1 MAEAGKTMRKGLIL
15 LIRAYQLLVRPILG
29 NHCRFYPHCSRY
41 AIEAIEDHGPLKGV
55 WLAMRRVLRC
65 HPWHP
70 GGVDPV
76 PQVTKKIC

>member
-1 MAEAGKTMRKGLIL
+1 MRKGLIL